1 MRSALVTVASLARR
15 PTVRTAGSSARR
27 RPWRLILA
35 WITIAITSMGA
46 TTARLFIWPV
56 TGMPRH
62 VNAIV
67 VPAGP
72 GDRLKLAVRL
82 AHQRRARYLVI
93 SRGFHN
99 YGSPCPA
106 TIPAIILICF
116 EPDPASTKGEAEFA
130 ARLARQHH
138 WHSIALVTS
147 VVQDSRARWRMEHC
161 FRGAVYVVTVGLPLR
176 AWPYEL
182 AYEWAATIKMIALQP
197 GC

>member
-1 MRSALVTVASLARR
+1 MRTALATVASLARWLIAR
-15 PTVRTAGSSARR
+15 LAGSSARR

-35 WITIAITSMGA
+35 WLIIAITSISA
-46 TTARLFIWPV
+46 VTARVFVWPV
-56 TGMPRH
+56 TGMPHH

-72 GDRLKLAVRL
+72 GDRLRLAVRL
-82 AHQRRARYLVI
+82 AHERRARYLVI
-93 SRGFHN
+93 SRGFHG
-99 YGSPCPA
+99 YGGPCPS
-106 TIPAIILICF
+106 TIRGIILICF
-116 EPDPASTKGEAEFA
+116 EPDPASTRGEAEFT

-161 FRGAVYVVTVGLPLR
+161 FRGAVYVETVGLPLH

-182 AYEWAATIKMIALQP
+182 AYEWAATLKMIVLQP